1 MNAGM
6 KYLMDSIVGL
16 MMEVANLRTIVEL
29 RDARI
34 AELSQPVPE
43 DGGHQGLSPTATVG
57 LTGIQETP

>member
-1 MNAGM
+1 MNAGT
-6 KYLMDSIVGL
+6 KYLMDSVAGL
-16 MMEVANLRTIVEL
+16 VMEVANLREL
-29 RDARI
+29 LEAANKRI